1 MAQVRMGRERQ
12 RPMVSRARMDG
23 GSFESSEGARRDP
36 AARQDKQCGAEEIE
50 WYSIQTRFANTRSH
64 YIRENLS
71 NHVFGCK
78 SSRIIVTELMSY
90 NSATCKSQKS
100 L

>member
-1 MAQVRMGRERQ
+1 
-12 RPMVSRARMDG
+12 MDG
-23 GSFESSEGARRDP
+23 EKREATMRDQNEWSSFESSRGATG
-36 AARQDKQCGAEEIE
+36 QQEKQCGADEMD
-50 WYSIQTRFANTRSH
+50 WYSIQTRFAIARSH
-64 YIRENLS
+64 YIREELS

-78 SSRIIVTELMSY
+78 STRVIVMELMSY

>member
-1 MAQVRMGRERQ
+1 MAQVRMGR
-12 RPMVSRARMDG
+12 PMVSGVRMDG
-23 GSFESSEGARRDP
+23 SSFESSGGARRDP
-36 AARQDKQCGAEEIE
+36 AVRQDKQCGAEEIE

-78 SSRIIVTELMSY
+78 SSSVIVTELMSY